1 MSPEQFDQLLEIV
14 KDDLQKTASKNPLS
28 PSERLT
34 MTLHYL
40 SEGCSMQQIA
50 WDFYVGKT
58 TVHCVIKET
67 CKVLWDKLQPL
78 YLEPPSVQD
87 FENISKGFYERW
99 NMPNCLGALDGKH
112 VMIQCPAFSGS
123 EFFSYKKSFRKPII
137 ANLDTCQDIV
147 KATVVLHNFLQ
158 RKEKL
163 LPESQRRYCPTGL
176 VDREECSGIVI
187 PGIWRENCSATALK
201 AIGRIGMNNYSKNA
215 KLNKEILAKY
225 FDSLLGGVPW
235 QERQYV

>member
-14 KDDLQKTASKNPLS
+14 KEDLQKTASKNSLS
-28 PSERLT
+28 PSERPT

-58 TVHCVIKET
+58 TVHFVIK
-67 CKVLWDKLQPL
+67 KL
-78 YLEPPSVQD
+78 QD
-87 FENISKGFYERW
+87 FENIAKGFYERW
-99 NMPNCLGALDGKH
+99 NMPNCLRALDGKH
-112 VMIQCPAFSGS
+112 VMIQCPAFS
-123 EFFSYKKSFRKPII
+123 ENRKII
-137 ANLDTCQDIV
+137 
-147 KATVVLHNFLQ
+147 Q

-235 QERQYV
+235 QERHICIGAVPDL